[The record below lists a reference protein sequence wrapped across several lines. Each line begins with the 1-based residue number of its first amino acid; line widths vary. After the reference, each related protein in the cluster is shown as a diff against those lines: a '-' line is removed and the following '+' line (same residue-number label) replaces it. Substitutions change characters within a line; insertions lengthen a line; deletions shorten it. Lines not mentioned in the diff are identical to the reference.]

1 MAKKKGA
8 QAQGDTLPMPGS
20 SLIICRNKHW
30 RYISSFHGPWLQ
42 LPPEILDSLAHQNY
56 TMPAP
61 RLVDPAVFYDV
72 VKIRK
77 AVDEAAQ
84 DSVRASTGISNTAMN
99 GRMDYFG
106 AGGGPGSQLSKER
119 IFKIR
124 QKAVKLLSKA
134 FTLDEVAASVAT
146 MQATSTVEDVGQH
159 VLKREPHSTDAKYV
173 HFFHEKIPSRAM
185 EHYTPLDPLNE
196 IILSLPMEH
205 QAPPL
210 RTRALVQI
218 FKQQWEGAAQDLTY
232 ALRIV
237 EELESSHKPNKQELE
252 LASKMRE
259 EQDAWNKGH
268 RDWRS
273 VPHLKEEEQPK
284 SLKQQLLFNR
294 AGVYL
299 TIACQ
304 SVHPALD
311 GLKEYQAAQERGE
324 TTVADAKAQAARLEA
339 RKRVKVNAKKA
350 MKDYLSFLS
359 HFDYTPGLPF
369 EITNEIMRRV
379 YDLAN
384 GNKTQTPLPKNRLV
398 ELDHEG
404 KEVGWD
410 GEEANGN
417 GQLIKHQKPKPEPFE
432 RGEDGWP
439 RFPSPR
445 IHPASALF
453 AEKPPAD
460 VPPFPNE
467 KTTNAML
474 NNETIN
480 EAFGSR
486 EAVTYHPLLTD
497 ALHSLLLS
505 HALVQTSPT
514 ELLRH
519 AHNAARLA
527 RIADGYPIFQAARS
541 PARADWIEVLRRAN
555 NWLGLVVPW
564 QKLCAPAPLPE
575 AAGGWAKDS
584 GSGIISKRR
593 ERKEETAEQ
602 KRERIK
608 QESIIDALSD
618 DRVVDEESFQKAV
631 RARERRAMEDE
642 QGISGPLKD
651 KDTPAL
657 PDTSSASSSSP
668 ATPKVS
674 ANGSGHSTDVEQPLP
689 QPKRWAQDENGKEYP
704 ISTDRAE
711 AIARWIKEAP
721 LSMGGKKKKRRPA
734 AKKPASAAANGVGT
748 AAHGVGNL
756 AVGGDEDEEGPD

>member
-1 MAKKKGA
+1 MAKKKSGTQ
-8 QAQGDTLPMPGS
+8 QAQENAPPPGS

-84 DSVRASTGISNTAMN
+84 DSVRASTGISNTAMT

-134 FTLDEVAASVAT
+134 FATDEVAASVAT

-159 VLKREPHSTDAKYV
+159 VLKREPNNVDAKYV

-196 IILSLPMEH
+196 IISALPLEQ

-218 FKQQWEGAAQDLTY
+218 FKQQWEGAVLDLTA
-232 ALRIV
+232 ALRISD
-237 EELESSHKPNKQELE
+237 ELKRMHKPNQQQLE
-252 LASKMRE
+252 LASRMRK
-259 EQDAWNKGH
+259 EQEDWNKGFK
-268 RDWRS
+268 DWRS
-273 VPHLKEEEQPK
+273 VPQLKEEDQPK
-284 SLKQQLLFNR
+284 SLEQQLYFNR
-294 AGVYL
+294 GGVYL
-299 TIACQ
+299 TLACQ
-304 SVHPALD
+304 SVHAALD
-311 GLKEYQAAQERGE
+311 GLKEYQEKQARGE
-324 TTVADAKAQAARLEA
+324 TTAADEKGHAIRLEA
-339 RKRVKVNAKKA
+339 RKKVKTYAKRA
-350 MKDYLSFLS
+350 LKDYTSFLS

-369 EITNEIMRRV
+369 EVTNEIMRRV

-384 GNKTQTPLPKNRLV
+384 GNKTQTPLPKTRLI
-398 ELDHEG
+398 ELDEEG
-404 KEVGWD
+404 REAESNGT
-410 GEEANGN
+410 EANGDN
-417 GQLIKHQKPKPEPFE
+417 GSSMVKHQKSKPEPFE

-439 RFPSPR
+439 RFPSPK

-453 AEKPPAD
+453 AERAPAD
-460 VPPFPNE
+460 VPPFPSE
-467 KTTNAML
+467 KTVNAML

-505 HALVQTSPT
+505 HALLQTSPT

-555 NWLGLVVPW
+555 NWLGLSVPW

-575 AAGGWAKDS
+575 AAGGWAKET
-584 GSGIISKRR
+584 GSGALAKRR
-593 ERKEETAEQ
+593 ERKEETPEQ

-618 DRVVDEESFQKAV
+618 DRVVDEDSFQKAV
-631 RARERRAMEDE
+631 RARERRAIEDE
-642 QGISGPLKD
+642 QGLSGPLKD
-651 KDTPAL
+651 KDHL
-657 PDTSSASSSSP
+657 ETSSPSP
-668 ATPKVS
+668 STP
-674 ANGSGHSTDVEQPLP
+674 SGEEMP

-711 AIARWIKEAP
+711 SIARWIKEAP
-721 LSMGGKKKKRRPA
+721 LSMGGKKKKRPA
-734 AKKPASAAANGVGT
+734 AKKKPSSSTNGVHAATEGAAAMNI
-748 AAHGVGNL
+748 ADDQA
-756 AVGGDEDEEGPD
+756 EEEGLD

>member
-1 MAKKKGA
+1 MPKKKASGA
-8 QAQGDTLPMPGS
+8 ASQPDAAPHAS

-56 TMPAP
+56 FMPAP

-106 AGGGPGSQLSKER
+106 TAGGPGTQLSKER

-159 VLKREPHSTDAKYV
+159 VLKREPSSTDARYV

-185 EHYTPLDPLNE
+185 EQYTPLDPLNE
-196 IILSLPMEH
+196 IITSLPFEQ
-205 QAPPL
+205 QAAPL

-218 FKQQWEGAAQDLTY
+218 FKRQWEGAALDLTM
-232 ALRIV
+232 ALRIT
-237 EELESSHKPNKQELE
+237 EELKRMHKPNQQQLE
-252 LASKMRE
+252 LASKMKD
-259 EQDAWNKGH
+259 EQEAWRNGH

-273 VPHLKEEEQPK
+273 VPQLKEEDQPQ
-284 SLKQQLLFNR
+284 SLGMQLLFNR

-304 SVHPALD
+304 SVHAALD
-311 GLKEYQAAQERGE
+311 GLKEFQAAQEKGE
-324 TTVADAKAQAARLEA
+324 TNGVDAKAQAARLES
-339 RKRVKVNAKKA
+339 RKKVKTYAKRA
-350 MKDYLSFLS
+350 LKDYTAFLS

-384 GNKTQTPLPKNRLV
+384 GNRTQTPTPKNRLIELEGDDEEEE
-398 ELDHEG
+398 ELDMNGGTTPSALVKHE
-404 KEVGWD
+404 
-410 GEEANGN
+410 
-417 GQLIKHQKPKPEPFE
+417 KPKPEPFE

-439 RFPSPR
+439 RFPSPK

-460 VPPFPNE
+460 LPTFPSDE
-467 KTTNAML
+467 TTEAMR
-474 NNETIN
+474 NNETIH

-497 ALHSLLLS
+497 ALHSLLLA
-505 HALVQTSPT
+505 HALMQTSPT
-514 ELLRH
+514 EHLRH

-555 NWLGLVVPW
+555 NWLGLSVPW
-564 QKLCAPAPLPE
+564 QKLCAPAPLPD
-575 AAGGWAKDS
+575 AAGGWAKET
-584 GSGIISKRR
+584 GSGAVTKRKT
-593 ERKEETAEQ
+593 EKKEETAEQ
-602 KRERIK
+602 KKERIK

-618 DRVVDEESFQKAV
+618 DRVVDEESFQRAV
-631 RARERRAMEDE
+631 RARERRAMDDE
-642 QGISGPLKD
+642 QGLSGPLKD
-651 KDTPAL
+651 KEGNGAEVS
-657 PDTSSASSSSP
+657 SSAASSNGDAANVP
-668 ATPKVS
+668 A
-674 ANGSGHSTDVEQPLP
+674 
-689 QPKRWAQDENGKEYP
+689 PKRWAQDENGREYP
-704 ISTDRAE
+704 ISTDRAA
-711 AIARWIKEAP
+711 AIARWIKESP
-721 LSMGGKKKKRRPA
+721 LSMGGKKRRPKKKA
-734 AKKPASAAANGVGT
+734 ASGVNGVT
-748 AAHGVGNL
+748 EGVNGLN
-756 AVGGDEDEEGPD
+756 VGDDTNGQDEDGPD

>member
-1 MAKKKGA
+1 M
-8 QAQGDTLPMPGS
+8 LPPDCEAS
-20 SLIICRNKHW
+20 SDSNACRHW

-42 LPPEILDSLAHQNY
+42 LPPEILDSLAHQNF

-84 DSVRASTGISNTAMN
+84 DSVRASTGISSTNMM

-106 AGGGPGSQLSKER
+106 AGGGSASQLSKER

-124 QKAVKLLSKA
+124 QKATKLLSKA
-134 FTLDEVAASVAT
+134 YTLDEVAASVAT
-146 MQATSTVEDVGQH
+146 MQATSTIEDVGQH
-159 VLKREPHSTDAKYV
+159 VLKRDPSNVEAKYV

-185 EHYTPLDPLNE
+185 EHYTPLEPLNE
-196 IILSLPMEH
+196 VISRLPLEQ

-210 RTRALVQI
+210 RTRALVRI
-218 FKQQWEGAAQDLTY
+218 FKQQWENAAADLTM
-232 ALRIV
+232 ALRIT
-237 EELESSHKPNKQELE
+237 EELKRMHKPNQQQLE
-252 LASKMRE
+252 LVSKMRE
-259 EQDAWNKGH
+259 QQEAWNKGS

-273 VPHLKEEEQPK
+273 VPQLKEEEQPK
-284 SLKQQLLFNR
+284 SLEQQLLFNR

-304 SVHPALD
+304 SVHSALN
-311 GLKEYQAAQERGE
+311 GLKEYEERLAKGE
-324 TTVADAKAQAARLEA
+324 VLEADIKAQAARLEA
-339 RKRVKVNAKKA
+339 RKKVKLNAKRA
-350 MKDYLSFLS
+350 LKDYTAFLS

-384 GNKTQTPLPKNRLV
+384 GNKIQTPLTKNRLV
-398 ELDHEG
+398 ELDNNG
-404 KEVGWD
+404 KEVD
-410 GEEANGN
+410 GE
-417 GQLIKHQKPKPEPFE
+417 IKESNDCGAASAVVKRTQSKPDSFE

-439 RFPSPR
+439 RFPTPK

-453 AEKPPAD
+453 AEKPPGD
-460 VPPFPNE
+460 IPPFPSE
-467 KTTNAML
+467 KTMQAML

-505 HALVQTSPT
+505 HALLQTSPT

-555 NWLGLVVPW
+555 NWLGLSVPW

-584 GSGIISKRR
+584 SPAYNAKRR
-593 ERKEETAEQ
+593 RDNETLEQ

-618 DRVVDEESFQKAV
+618 DRVVDEDSFHKAV

-651 KDTPAL
+651 KDR
-657 PDTSSASSSSP
+657 TSSPVPGSSDSD
-668 ATPKVS
+668 TGS
-674 ANGSGHSTDVEQPLP
+674 AVPGL
-689 QPKRWAQDENGKEYP
+689 KRWAQDENGREYP
-704 ISTDRAE
+704 ISTARAE
-711 AIARWIKEAP
+711 AIARWIKDAP
-721 LSMGGKKKKRRPA
+721 LSFGGKKKRPA
-734 AKKPASAAANGVGT
+734 RKKKPPVDMVNGVHSVTESLGQIRINEL
-748 AAHGVGNL
+748 G
-756 AVGGDEDEEGPD
+756 EDGPD

>member
-1 MAKKKGA
+1 
-8 QAQGDTLPMPGS
+8 
-20 SLIICRNKHW
+20 
-30 RYISSFHGPWLQ
+30 
-42 LPPEILDSLAHQNY
+42 
-56 TMPAP
+56 MPAP

-77 AVDEAAQ
+77 SVDEAAQ
-84 DSVRASTGISNTAMN
+84 DSVRASTGVSNTATA

-106 AGGGPGSQLSKER
+106 AGGGPASQLSKER

-134 FTLDEVAASVAT
+134 FALDEVAASVAT
-146 MQATSTVEDVGQH
+146 MQATSTVEDVAYQ
-159 VLKREPHSTDAKYV
+159 VLKREGGNADAKYV

-196 IILSLPMEH
+196 IIMSLPMEE

-218 FKQQWEGAAQDLTY
+218 FKSQWEGAATDLTM
-232 ALRIV
+232 ALRIT
-237 EELESSHKPNKQELE
+237 EEIKRTHKPNAQQLE
-252 LASKMRE
+252 LASRMRE
-259 EQDAWNKGH
+259 EQEAWNKGYK
-268 RDWRS
+268 DWRS
-273 VPHLKEEEQPK
+273 VPHLKEEDQPK
-284 SLKQQLLFNR
+284 SLEQQLYFNR
-294 AGVYL
+294 GGVYL

-304 SVHPALD
+304 GVHTGLD
-311 GLKEYQAAQERGE
+311 GLKEYQEAHAKGE
-324 TTVADAKAQAARLEA
+324 TNGVDAKAQAARLEA
-339 RKRVKVNAKKA
+339 RKKVKTYAKRA
-350 MKDYLSFLS
+350 LRDYLAFLS

-384 GNKTQTPLPKNRLV
+384 GNKIQTPLPKTRLV
-398 ELDHEG
+398 ELDNDD
-404 KEVGWD
+404 KEISEN
-410 GEEANGN
+410 GEVVNRHAAAV
-417 GQLIKHQKPKPEPFE
+417 IKREKPKCEPFE

-439 RFPSPR
+439 KFPSPK

-453 AEKPPAD
+453 AERPPAD
-460 VPPFPNE
+460 IPAFPSE
-467 KTTNAML
+467 KTTEAMM
-474 NNETIN
+474 NNEPIH

-497 ALHSLLLS
+497 ALHSLLLA
-505 HALVQTSPT
+505 HALLQTSPT

-555 NWLGLVVPW
+555 NWLGLTVPW

-584 GSGIISKRR
+584 STGAVAKHKQKQRV
-593 ERKEETAEQ
+593 ETPEQ

-618 DRVVDEESFQKAV
+618 DRVVDEASFQRAV

-651 KDTPAL
+651 KDSS
-657 PDTSSASSSSP
+657 SSASSPSLAASEQEEVSP
-668 ATPKVS
+668 AT
-674 ANGSGHSTDVEQPLP
+674 P
-689 QPKRWAQDENGKEYP
+689 QPKRWAQEESGKEYP

-711 AIARWIKEAP
+711 AIARWIREAP
-721 LSMGGKKKKRRPA
+721 LSMGGGRKKRPA
-734 AKKPASAAANGVGT
+734 RKKGPVGDGVANGVSAAAEGVAGLGVGD
-748 AAHGVGNL
+748 G
-756 AVGGDEDEEGPD
+756 EEEGPD

>member
-1 MAKKKGA
+1 MAKKKSGTQ
-8 QAQGDTLPMPGS
+8 QAQENAPPPGS

-134 FTLDEVAASVAT
+134 FATDEVAASVAT

-159 VLKREPHSTDAKYV
+159 VLKREPNNVDAKYV

-196 IILSLPMEH
+196 IISALPLEQ

-218 FKQQWEGAAQDLTY
+218 FKQQWEGAVLDLTA
-232 ALRIV
+232 ALRISD
-237 EELESSHKPNKQELE
+237 ELKRMHKPNQQQLE
-252 LASKMRE
+252 LASRMRK
-259 EQDAWNKGH
+259 EQEDWNKGFK
-268 RDWRS
+268 DWRS
-273 VPHLKEEEQPK
+273 VPHLKEEDQPK
-284 SLKQQLLFNR
+284 SLEQQLYFNR
-294 AGVYL
+294 GGVYL
-299 TIACQ
+299 TLACQ
-304 SVHPALD
+304 SVHAALD
-311 GLKEYQAAQERGE
+311 GLKEYQEKQARGE
-324 TTVADAKAQAARLEA
+324 TTAADEKGHAIRLEA
-339 RKRVKVNAKKA
+339 RKKVKTYAKRA
-350 MKDYLSFLS
+350 LKDYTSFLS

-369 EITNEIMRRV
+369 EVTNEIMRRV

-384 GNKTQTPLPKNRLV
+384 GNKTQTPLPKTRLI
-398 ELDHEG
+398 ELDEEG
-404 KEVGWD
+404 REAESNGT
-410 GEEANGN
+410 EANGDD
-417 GQLIKHQKPKPEPFE
+417 GSSMVKHQKSKPEPFE

-439 RFPSPR
+439 RFPSPK

-453 AEKPPAD
+453 AERAPAD
-460 VPPFPNE
+460 VPPFPSE
-467 KTTNAML
+467 KTVNAML

-505 HALVQTSPT
+505 HALLQTSPT

-555 NWLGLVVPW
+555 NWLGLSVPW

-575 AAGGWAKDS
+575 AAGGWAKET
-584 GSGIISKRR
+584 GSGALAKRR
-593 ERKEETAEQ
+593 ERKEETPEQ

-618 DRVVDEESFQKAV
+618 DRVVDEDSFQKAV
-631 RARERRAMEDE
+631 RARERRAIEDE
-642 QGISGPLKD
+642 QGLSGPLKD
-651 KDTPAL
+651 KDHL
-657 PDTSSASSSSP
+657 ETSSPSP
-668 ATPKVS
+668 STP
-674 ANGSGHSTDVEQPLP
+674 SGEEMP

-711 AIARWIKEAP
+711 SIARWIKEAP
-721 LSMGGKKKKRRPA
+721 LSMGGKKKKRPA
-734 AKKPASAAANGVGT
+734 AKKKPSSSTNGVHAATEGAAAMNI
-748 AAHGVGNL
+748 ADDQA
-756 AVGGDEDEEGPD
+756 EEEGLD

>member
-1 MAKKKGA
+1 MAKKKSGTQ
-8 QAQGDTLPMPGS
+8 QAQENAPPPGS

-56 TMPAP
+56 NMPAP

-84 DSVRASTGISNTAMN
+84 DSVRASTGISNTAMT

-134 FTLDEVAASVAT
+134 FATDEVAASVAT

-159 VLKREPHSTDAKYV
+159 VLKREPNNVDAKYV

-196 IILSLPMEH
+196 IISALPLEQ

-218 FKQQWEGAAQDLTY
+218 FKQQWEGAVLDLTA
-232 ALRIV
+232 ALRISD
-237 EELESSHKPNKQELE
+237 ELKRMHKPNQQQLE
-252 LASKMRE
+252 LASRMRK
-259 EQDAWNKGH
+259 EQEDWNKGFK
-268 RDWRS
+268 DWRS
-273 VPHLKEEEQPK
+273 VPQLKEEDQPK
-284 SLKQQLLFNR
+284 SLEQQLYFNR
-294 AGVYL
+294 GGVYL
-299 TIACQ
+299 TLACQ
-304 SVHPALD
+304 SVHAALD
-311 GLKEYQAAQERGE
+311 GLKEYQEKQARGE
-324 TTVADAKAQAARLEA
+324 TTAADEKGHAIRLEA
-339 RKRVKVNAKKA
+339 RKKVKTYAKRA
-350 MKDYLSFLS
+350 LKDYTSFLS

-369 EITNEIMRRV
+369 EVTNEIMRRV

-384 GNKTQTPLPKNRLV
+384 GNKTQTPLPKTRLI
-398 ELDHEG
+398 ELDEEG
-404 KEVGWD
+404 REAESNGT
-410 GEEANGN
+410 EANGDN
-417 GQLIKHQKPKPEPFE
+417 GSSMVKHQKSKPEPFE

-439 RFPSPR
+439 RFPSPK

-453 AEKPPAD
+453 AERAPAD
-460 VPPFPNE
+460 VPPFPSE
-467 KTTNAML
+467 KTVNAML

-505 HALVQTSPT
+505 HALLQTSPT

-555 NWLGLVVPW
+555 NWLGLSVPW

-575 AAGGWAKDS
+575 AAGGWAKET
-584 GSGIISKRR
+584 GSGALAKRR
-593 ERKEETAEQ
+593 ERKEETPEQ

-618 DRVVDEESFQKAV
+618 DRVVDEDSFQKAV
-631 RARERRAMEDE
+631 RARERRAIEDE
-642 QGISGPLKD
+642 QGLSGPLKD
-651 KDTPAL
+651 KDNL
-657 PDTSSASSSSP
+657 ETSSASPS
-668 ATPKVS
+668 TP
-674 ANGSGHSTDVEQPLP
+674 SGEEIP

-711 AIARWIKEAP
+711 SIARWIKEAP
-721 LSMGGKKKKRRPA
+721 LSMGGKKKKRPA
-734 AKKPASAAANGVGT
+734 AKKKPSSSTNGVHAATEGAAAMNI
-748 AAHGVGNL
+748 ADDQA
-756 AVGGDEDEEGPD
+756 EEEGLD

>member
-1 MAKKKGA
+1 MAKKKSGTQ
-8 QAQGDTLPMPGS
+8 QAQENAPPPGS

-134 FTLDEVAASVAT
+134 FATDEVAASVAT

-159 VLKREPHSTDAKYV
+159 VLKREPNNVDAKYV

-196 IILSLPMEH
+196 IISALPLEQ

-218 FKQQWEGAAQDLTY
+218 FKQQLEGAVLDLTA
-232 ALRIV
+232 ALRISD
-237 EELESSHKPNKQELE
+237 ELKRMHKPNQQQLE
-252 LASKMRE
+252 LASRMRK
-259 EQDAWNKGH
+259 EQEDWNKGFK
-268 RDWRS
+268 DWRS
-273 VPHLKEEEQPK
+273 VPHLKEEDQPK
-284 SLKQQLLFNR
+284 SLEQQLYFNR
-294 AGVYL
+294 GGVYL
-299 TIACQ
+299 TLACQ
-304 SVHPALD
+304 SVHAALD
-311 GLKEYQAAQERGE
+311 GLREYQEKQARGE
-324 TTVADAKAQAARLEA
+324 TTAADEKGHAVRLEA
-339 RKRVKVNAKKA
+339 RKKVKTYAKRA
-350 MKDYLSFLS
+350 LKDYTSFLS

-369 EITNEIMRRV
+369 EVTNEIMRRV

-384 GNKTQTPLPKNRLV
+384 GNKTQTPLPKTRLI
-398 ELDHEG
+398 ELDEEG
-404 KEVGWD
+404 REAESNGT
-410 GEEANGN
+410 EANGDN
-417 GQLIKHQKPKPEPFE
+417 GSSMVKHQKSKPEPFE

-439 RFPSPR
+439 RFPSPK

-453 AEKPPAD
+453 AERAPAD

-467 KTTNAML
+467 KTVNAML

-505 HALVQTSPT
+505 HALLQTSPT

-555 NWLGLVVPW
+555 NWLGLSVPW

-575 AAGGWAKDS
+575 AAGGWAKET
-584 GSGIISKRR
+584 GSGALAKRR
-593 ERKEETAEQ
+593 ERKEETPEQ

-618 DRVVDEESFQKAV
+618 DRVVDEDSFQKAV
-631 RARERRAMEDE
+631 RARERRAIEDE
-642 QGISGPLKD
+642 QGLSGPLKD
-651 KDTPAL
+651 KDNL
-657 PDTSSASSSSP
+657 ETSSASPS
-668 ATPKVS
+668 TP
-674 ANGSGHSTDVEQPLP
+674 SGEELP

-711 AIARWIKEAP
+711 SIARWIKEAP
-721 LSMGGKKKKRRPA
+721 LSMGGKKKKRPA
-734 AKKPASAAANGVGT
+734 AKKKPSSSTNGVHAATEGAAAMNI
-748 AAHGVGNL
+748 ADDQA
-756 AVGGDEDEEGPD
+756 EEEGLD

>member
-1 MAKKKGA
+1 MAKKKSGA
-8 QAQGDTLPMPGS
+8 QQAQADAPPPAS

-84 DSVRASTGISNTAMN
+84 DSVRASTGISNTAMQ

-106 AGGGPGSQLSKER
+106 TAGGPGSQLSKER

-134 FTLDEVAASVAT
+134 FVLDEVAASVAT

-159 VLKREPHSTDAKYV
+159 VLKREPNNVEAKYV

-196 IILSLPMEH
+196 IISSLPLEQ

-218 FKQQWEGAAQDLTY
+218 FKQQWDGAALDLTA
-232 ALRIV
+232 ALRIT
-237 EELESSHKPNKQELE
+237 EELKRMHKPNQQQLE
-252 LASKMRE
+252 LASKMRQ

-273 VPHLKEEEQPK
+273 VPQLKEEDQPQ
-284 SLKQQLLFNR
+284 SLEQQLQFNR
-294 AGVYL
+294 GGVYL

-304 SVHPALD
+304 SVHAALD

-324 TTVADAKAQAARLEA
+324 TTDADAKAHAARLEA
-339 RKRVKVNAKKA
+339 RKRVKMYAKRA
-350 MKDYLSFLS
+350 MKDYTGFLS

-398 ELDHEG
+398 ELDNEQKG
-404 KEVGWD
+404 
-410 GEEANGN
+410 ANGHGN
-417 GQLIKHQKPKPEPFE
+417 GEGTNGHSSAAVVKHQKAKAEPFE

-439 RFPSPR
+439 RFPSPK

-460 VPPFPNE
+460 LPVFPNE
-467 KTTNAML
+467 KTTHAML
-474 NNETIN
+474 NNETIHD
-480 EAFGSR
+480 AFGSR

-497 ALHSLLLS
+497 ALHSLLLA

-514 ELLRH
+514 EMLRH

-555 NWLGLVVPW
+555 NWLGLSVPW

-584 GSGIISKRR
+584 TSGALAKRR
-593 ERKEETAEQ
+593 EKKGETPEQ

-618 DRVVDEESFQKAV
+618 DRVVDEDSFQKAV
-631 RARERRAMEDE
+631 RARERRALEDE

-651 KDTPAL
+651 KDASSSPS
-657 PDTSSASSSSP
+657 TSSADGDASL
-668 ATPKVS
+668 
-674 ANGSGHSTDVEQPLP
+674 LP
-689 QPKRWAQDENGKEYP
+689 PKRWAQDENGKEYP
-704 ISTDRAE
+704 ISTDRAA

-721 LSMGGKKKKRRPA
+721 LSMGGKKKRPTKKRRPA
-734 AKKPASAAANGVGT
+734 GANGVH
-748 AAHGVGNL
+748 AATEALGEMNVDDQG
-756 AVGGDEDEEGPD
+756 DEEGPD

>member
-1 MAKKKGA
+1 MAKKKSGTQ
-8 QAQGDTLPMPGS
+8 QAQENAPPPGS

-84 DSVRASTGISNTAMN
+84 DSVRASTGISNAAMN

-134 FTLDEVAASVAT
+134 FATDEVAASVAT

-159 VLKREPHSTDAKYV
+159 VLKREPNNVDAKYV

-196 IILSLPMEH
+196 IISALPLEQ

-218 FKQQWEGAAQDLTY
+218 FKQQWEGAVLDLTA
-232 ALRIV
+232 ALRISD
-237 EELESSHKPNKQELE
+237 ELKRMHKPNQQQLE
-252 LASKMRE
+252 LASRMRK
-259 EQDAWNKGH
+259 EQEDWNKGFK
-268 RDWRS
+268 DWRS
-273 VPHLKEEEQPK
+273 VPHLKEEDQPK
-284 SLKQQLLFNR
+284 SLEQQLYFNR
-294 AGVYL
+294 GGVYL
-299 TIACQ
+299 TLACQ
-304 SVHPALD
+304 SVHAALD
-311 GLKEYQAAQERGE
+311 GLKEYQEKQARGE
-324 TTVADAKAQAARLEA
+324 TTAADEKGHAVRLEA
-339 RKRVKVNAKKA
+339 RKKVKTYAKRA
-350 MKDYLSFLS
+350 LKDYTSFLS

-369 EITNEIMRRV
+369 EVTNEIMRRV

-384 GNKTQTPLPKNRLV
+384 GNKTQTPLPKTRLI
-398 ELDHEG
+398 ELDEEG
-404 KEVGWD
+404 REAESNGT
-410 GEEANGN
+410 EANGDN
-417 GQLIKHQKPKPEPFE
+417 GSSMVKHQKSKPEPFE

-439 RFPSPR
+439 RFPSPK

-453 AEKPPAD
+453 AERAPAD
-460 VPPFPNE
+460 VPPFPSE
-467 KTTNAML
+467 KTVNAML

-505 HALVQTSPT
+505 HALLQTSPT

-555 NWLGLVVPW
+555 NWLGLSVPW

-575 AAGGWAKDS
+575 AAGGWAKET
-584 GSGIISKRR
+584 GSGALAKRR
-593 ERKEETAEQ
+593 ERKEETPEQ

-618 DRVVDEESFQKAV
+618 DRVVDEDSFQKAV
-631 RARERRAMEDE
+631 RARERRAIEDE
-642 QGISGPLKD
+642 QGLSGPLKD
-651 KDTPAL
+651 KDNL
-657 PDTSSASSSSP
+657 ETSSTSP
-668 ATPKVS
+668 STP
-674 ANGSGHSTDVEQPLP
+674 SGEELP

-711 AIARWIKEAP
+711 SIARWIKEAP
-721 LSMGGKKKKRRPA
+721 LSMGGKKKKRPA
-734 AKKPASAAANGVGT
+734 AKKKPSSSTNGVHAATEGAAAMNI
-748 AAHGVGNL
+748 A
-756 AVGGDEDEEGPD
+756 DDQPEEEGLD

>member
-1 MAKKKGA
+1 LHAIDA
-8 QAQGDTLPMPGS
+8 RARHVLRIFSYYTPAN
-20 SLIICRNKHW
+20 ICANRHW

-159 VLKREPHSTDAKYV
+159 VLKREPHDVDAKYV

-196 IILSLPMEH
+196 IISSLPMEQ

-218 FKQQWEGAAQDLTY
+218 FKQQWEGAATDLTM
-232 ALRIV
+232 AIRIT
-237 EELESSHKPNKQELE
+237 EELKRMHKPNQQQLE

-259 EQDAWNKGH
+259 EQEAWNKGYK
-268 RDWRS
+268 DWRS
-273 VPHLKEEEQPK
+273 VPQLKEEDQPK
-284 SLKQQLLFNR
+284 SLEQQLYFNR

-304 SVHPALD
+304 SVHAALD
-311 GLKEYQAAQERGE
+311 GLKEYQAAQEKGE
-324 TTVADAKAQAARLEA
+324 TNGVHAEAQAARLEA
-339 RKRVKVNAKKA
+339 RKRVKTYAKRA
-350 MKDYLSFLS
+350 LKDYTAFLS

-384 GNKTQTPLPKNRLV
+384 GNKTQTPIPKSRLV
-398 ELDHEG
+398 ELDNEG
-404 KEVGWD
+404 KEVD
-410 GEEANGN
+410 GEGEASNGN
-417 GQLIKHQKPKPEPFE
+417 SGSAVVKHQKPKSEPFE
-432 RGEDGWP
+432 CGEDGWP
-439 RFPSPR
+439 RFPSPK

-460 VPPFPNE
+460 VPPFPTE
-467 KTTNAML
+467 ETTQAMR
-474 NNETIN
+474 NNETIH

-497 ALHSLLLS
+497 ALHSLLLA
-505 HALVQTSPT
+505 HALLQTSPT

-555 NWLGLVVPW
+555 NWLGLAVPW

-575 AAGGWAKDS
+575 AAGGWAKESSS
-584 GSGIISKRR
+584 GVIAKRR
-593 ERKEETAEQ
+593 ERKDETPEQ

-651 KDTPAL
+651 KDNS
-657 PDTSSASSSSP
+657 TSSTGNSSEGEASS
-668 ATPKVS
+668 
-674 ANGSGHSTDVEQPLP
+674 LP
-689 QPKRWAQDENGKEYP
+689 QPKRWAQDENGREYP

-721 LSMGGKKKKRRPA
+721 LSMGGGKKKKRRPA
-734 AKKPASAAANGVGT
+734 GKRPATASATNGVH
-748 AAHGVGNL
+748 AATEGVEQMGF
-756 AVGGDEDEEGPD
+756 GDDQGDEEGPD

>member
-1 MAKKKGA
+1 MTRLSVSTMAKKKSGTQ
-8 QAQGDTLPMPGS
+8 QAQENAPPPGS

-134 FTLDEVAASVAT
+134 FATDEVAASVAT

-159 VLKREPHSTDAKYV
+159 VLKREPNNVDAKYV

-196 IILSLPMEH
+196 IISALPLEQ

-218 FKQQWEGAAQDLTY
+218 FKQQLEGAVLDLTA
-232 ALRIV
+232 ALRISD
-237 EELESSHKPNKQELE
+237 ELKRMHKPNQQQLE
-252 LASKMRE
+252 LASRMRK
-259 EQDAWNKGH
+259 EQEDWNKGFK
-268 RDWRS
+268 DWRS
-273 VPHLKEEEQPK
+273 VPHLKEEDQPK
-284 SLKQQLLFNR
+284 SLEQQLYFNR
-294 AGVYL
+294 GGVYL
-299 TIACQ
+299 TLACQ
-304 SVHPALD
+304 SVHAALD
-311 GLKEYQAAQERGE
+311 GLREYQEKQARGE
-324 TTVADAKAQAARLEA
+324 TTAADEKGHAVRLEA
-339 RKRVKVNAKKA
+339 RKKVKTYAKRA
-350 MKDYLSFLS
+350 LKDYTSFLS

-369 EITNEIMRRV
+369 EVTNEIMRRV

-384 GNKTQTPLPKNRLV
+384 GNKTQTPLPKTRLI
-398 ELDHEG
+398 ELDEEG
-404 KEVGWD
+404 REAESNGT
-410 GEEANGN
+410 EANGDN
-417 GQLIKHQKPKPEPFE
+417 GSSMVKHQKSKPEPFE

-439 RFPSPR
+439 RFPSPK

-453 AEKPPAD
+453 AERAPAD

-467 KTTNAML
+467 KTVNAML

-505 HALVQTSPT
+505 HALLQTSPT

-555 NWLGLVVPW
+555 NWLGLSVPW

-575 AAGGWAKDS
+575 AAGGWAKET
-584 GSGIISKRR
+584 GSGALAKRR
-593 ERKEETAEQ
+593 ERKEETPEQ

-618 DRVVDEESFQKAV
+618 DRVVDEDSFQKAV
-631 RARERRAMEDE
+631 RARERRAIEDE
-642 QGISGPLKD
+642 QGLSGPLKD
-651 KDTPAL
+651 KDNL
-657 PDTSSASSSSP
+657 ETSSASPS
-668 ATPKVS
+668 TP
-674 ANGSGHSTDVEQPLP
+674 SGEELP

-711 AIARWIKEAP
+711 SIARWIKEAP
-721 LSMGGKKKKRRPA
+721 LSMGGKKKKRPA
-734 AKKPASAAANGVGT
+734 AKKKPSSSTNGVHAATEGAAAMNI
-748 AAHGVGNL
+748 ADDQA
-756 AVGGDEDEEGPD
+756 EEEGLD

>member
-1 MAKKKGA
+1 
-8 QAQGDTLPMPGS
+8 
-20 SLIICRNKHW
+20 
-30 RYISSFHGPWLQ
+30 
-42 LPPEILDSLAHQNY
+42 
-56 TMPAP
+56 MPAP

-84 DSVRASTGISNTAMN
+84 DSVRASTGISNTAMT

-134 FTLDEVAASVAT
+134 FVLDEVAASVAT

-159 VLKREPHSTDAKYV
+159 VLRREPGNVEAKYV

-185 EHYTPLDPLNE
+185 EHYTPLDPLDE
-196 IILSLPMEH
+196 IILSLPLEQ

-218 FKQQWEGAAQDLTY
+218 FKQQWDGAAADLTT
-232 ALRIV
+232 ALRIT
-237 EELESSHKPNKQELE
+237 EELKRIHKPDQQQLE

-259 EQDAWNKGH
+259 EQEAWNKGH

-273 VPHLKEEEQPK
+273 VPQLKEEDQPQ
-284 SLKQQLLFNR
+284 SMEQQLQFNR
-294 AGVYL
+294 GGVYL
-299 TIACQ
+299 TLACQ
-304 SVHPALD
+304 SVHDALD
-311 GLKEYQAAQERGE
+311 GLKEYQAAQEKGE
-324 TTVADAKAQAARLEA
+324 VNAGDAEAHAARLEA
-339 RKRVKVNAKKA
+339 RKRVKTYAKRA
-350 MKDYLSFLS
+350 MKDYTGFLS

-369 EITNEIMRRV
+369 EITNEVMRRV

-398 ELDHEG
+398 ELNNEE
-404 KEVGWD
+404 KEV
-410 GEEANGN
+410 NGN
-417 GQLIKHQKPKPEPFE
+417 GENMNGHSSAAVVKHQKPKAEPFE

-439 RFPSPR
+439 RFPSPK

-460 VPPFPNE
+460 LPPFPSE
-467 KTTNAML
+467 KTTHAML
-474 NNETIN
+474 NNETIH

-497 ALHSLLLS
+497 ALHSLLLA
-505 HALVQTSPT
+505 HALLQTSPT
-514 ELLRH
+514 EMLRH

-555 NWLGLVVPW
+555 NWLGLSVPW

-584 GSGIISKRR
+584 ASGVLAKRR
-593 ERKEETAEQ
+593 EKKEETPEQ

-618 DRVVDEESFQKAV
+618 DRVVDEDSFQKAV
-631 RARERRAMEDE
+631 RARERRALEDE

-651 KDTPAL
+651 KEAAGSSS
-657 PDTSSASSSSP
+657 TSSTDGDAS
-668 ATPKVS
+668 
-674 ANGSGHSTDVEQPLP
+674 LP
-689 QPKRWAQDENGKEYP
+689 PPKRWAQDENGKEYP
-704 ISTDRAE
+704 ISTDRAA

-721 LSMGGKKKKRRPA
+721 LSMGGKKKRATKKKRPA
-734 AKKPASAAANGVGT
+734 GTNGVH
-748 AAHGVGNL
+748 AATEGIAELNV
-756 AVGGDEDEEGPD
+756 DEQGDEEGPD

>member
-1 MAKKKGA
+1 MAKKKGDRSA
-8 QAQGDTLPMPGS
+8 QAETAAPPPGS

-84 DSVRASTGISNTAMN
+84 DSVRASTGISNAGASN
-99 GRMDYFG
+99 RNMDFFG
-106 AGGGPGSQLSKER
+106 VGGGTGSQLSKER

-124 QKAVKLLSKA
+124 QKAAKLLSKA

-146 MQATSTVEDVGQH
+146 MQATSTVEDVASH

-185 EHYTPLDPLNE
+185 EQYTPLDPLNE
-196 IILSLPMEH
+196 IITMLPFEH
-205 QAPPL
+205 QAAPL

-218 FKQQWEGAAQDLTY
+218 FKHQWDGAALDLSM
-232 ALRIV
+232 AIKIMDELR
-237 EELESSHKPNKQELE
+237 LQHKPNQRQLE
-252 LASKMRE
+252 LASKMRD
-259 EQDAWNKGH
+259 EQEAWQKGH
-268 RDWRS
+268 KDWRS

-284 SLKQQLLFNR
+284 SLEMQLYFNR
-294 AGVYL
+294 GGVYL

-304 SVHPALD
+304 SVHAALD
-311 GLKEYQAAQERGE
+311 GLKEYQAAQEKGE
-324 TTVADAKAQAARLEA
+324 TNGVDAKAHAARLDA
-339 RKRVKVNAKKA
+339 RKKVKTYAKRA
-350 MKDYLSFLS
+350 LKDYTTFLS
-359 HFDYTPGLPF
+359 NFDYTPGLPF

-384 GNKTQTPLPKNRLV
+384 GHKTQTPLPKKRLI
-398 ELDHEG
+398 ELDGDSE
-404 KEVGWD
+404 EAANSS
-410 GEEANGN
+410 GEENGASA
-417 GQLIKHQKPKPEPFE
+417 LEKYQKPKAEAFE

-439 RFPSPR
+439 RFPSPK
-445 IHPASALF
+445 IHKASALF
-453 AEKPPAD
+453 AEKPPSD
-460 VPPFPNE
+460 LPPFPSRE
-467 KTTNAML
+467 TEEAMR
-474 NNETIN
+474 NNETIH

-497 ALHSLLLS
+497 ALHSLLLA
-505 HALVQTSPT
+505 HALLQTSPT

-519 AHNAARLA
+519 AHNAGRLA

-555 NWLGLVVPW
+555 NWLGLSVPW
-564 QKLCAPAPLPE
+564 QKLCAPAPLPD
-575 AAGGWAKDS
+575 AAGGWAKES
-584 GSGIISKRR
+584 GSGGALTKRR
-593 ERKEETAEQ
+593 EKKEETADQ

-651 KDTPAL
+651 RDM
-657 PDTSSASSSSP
+657 
-668 ATPKVS
+668 
-674 ANGSGHSTDVEQPLP
+674 NGSGASGNSTPSSESNLP
-689 QPKRWAQDENGKEYP
+689 APKRWAQDENGKEYP

-711 AIARWIKEAP
+711 AIARWIKESP
-721 LSMGGKKKKRRPA
+721 LSMGGKKKKRPA
-734 AKKPASAAANGVGT
+734 GKRKPVGSSAGNGNGNANGNGNGVHAAARGVAGLE
-748 AAHGVGNL
+748 V
-756 AVGGDEDEEGPD
+756 EDEEGPD